1 MNVAELILDYVQA
14 LIWPALVVFVVIR
27 FRQGIREFL
36 ERIVGES
43 EEFSASAFGLGFSAK
58 FQEQLVNLREESD
71 TADPEE
77 LRESVR
83 ETVRDFTNEQ
93 FREVAAE
100 ISAAPYGRRRE
111 LADAVATVAG
121 TMELD
126 DILDYVSSPSAG
138 ERLSAAIGLRVQ
150 LQATNAAPEDPR
162 VVNALRTLLT
172 DRSSLVRYRAV
183 EAVRA
188 GPQLAE
194 QFEPELRTLA
204 DNDKNREVRETARK
218 VLVRAGL

>member
-1 MNVAELILDYVQA
+1 V
-14 LIWPALVVFVVIR
+14 
-27 FRQGIREFL
+27 
-36 ERIVGES
+36 
-43 EEFSASAFGLGFSAK
+43 SAKFAK
-58 FQEQLVNLREESD
+58 FQERLANLTEESA
-71 TADPEE
+71 TADPEQ

-83 ETVRDFTNEQ
+83 ETVRDLTNDQ
-93 FREVAAE
+93 FREFAAE
-100 ISAAPYGRRRE
+100 MSDAPYGRRRE
-111 LADAVATVAG
+111 LAEAIATITG
-121 TMELD
+121 TMELE

-138 ERLSAAIGLRVQ
+138 ERVSAAIGLRVH
-150 LQATNAAPEDPR
+150 LQTAKAEPEDPR
-162 VVNALRTLLT
+162 VVNALRKLLT

-188 GPQLAE
+188 SPQLAM